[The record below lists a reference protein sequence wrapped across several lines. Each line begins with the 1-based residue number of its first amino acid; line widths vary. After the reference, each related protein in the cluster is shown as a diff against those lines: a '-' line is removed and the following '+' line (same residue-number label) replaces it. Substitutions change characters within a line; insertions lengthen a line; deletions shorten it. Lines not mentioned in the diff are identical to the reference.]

1 MHLNSNNLKKNT
13 CIYIYGIYMC
23 IYVSVVIKIIIHC
36 CKLRWHFYSNCFYI
50 FIWGSTFSSFSNE
63 ERTLKFFKM
72 IGKTL
77 KISNNRELQKKDEI
91 SAYHK
96 EEIFDHMRKTLLLLK
111 PKLSLLYKNKRA
123 IKSNVKSYSKHLT
136 ILKYQT
142 IM

>member
-1 MHLNSNNLKKNT
+1 
-13 CIYIYGIYMC
+13 
-23 IYVSVVIKIIIHC
+23 
-36 CKLRWHFYSNCFYI
+36 
-50 FIWGSTFSSFSNE
+50 
-63 ERTLKFFKM
+63 M

-96 EEIFDHMRKTLLLLK
+96 EEIFDHMGKTLLLLK